1 MESMVPRQR
10 NRGYKVSQAGSVLPP
25 RQDHAVPPEQE
36 AVQRDPEALRRE
48 GRDRAVLGR
57 SPGYAVQDQVPADQV
72 SQGAPG
78 DRCPLPLPP
87 STPGPPLH
95 PVSPPSSRIDMILA
109 PGPPLTPKQKKTQ
122 KPPFTSPSNQSPRY
136 CPQGVMTS
144 PGFHLFHN
152 QLKSSNI

>member
-1 MESMVPRQR
+1 MFSPW
-10 NRGYKVSQAGSVLPP
+10 
-25 RQDHAVPPEQE
+25 QDHAVPPQQE

-57 SPGYAVQDQVPADQV
+57 SPGHAVQDQVPADQV

-78 DRCPLPLPP
+78 DRCPLRPP
-87 STPGPPLH
+87 TPSPPLH
-95 PVSPPSSRIDMILA
+95 PVSPPASRIDMILA

-136 CPQGVMTS
+136 CPHCTPHPPEAEGS
-144 PGFHLFHN
+144 
-152 QLKSSNI
+152 